1 MSKKVHKKIPVIRE
15 ALADLDTPLSVYL
28 KLANE
33 PFTYLLESAQVG
45 SEDGGKWDRYSII
58 GMRCPTRIRVVG
70 TQIDVFNDDQ
80 IVESLSTSNPL
91 SFIEEFQS
99 RYQVADCD
107 QDIRF
112 IGGLVGYF
120 GYDTVRYVEPKLLSS
135 CPKDNL
141 NTPDIFLMVSEDII
155 VFDLSLIHI

>member
-112 IGGLVGYF
+112 IGGVGRLLWLRYRSICRTKTPIELSKRQLKHSGYF
-120 GYDTVRYVEPKLLSS
+120 
-135 CPKDNL
+135 
-141 NTPDIFLMVSEDII
+141 PDGQRRHYCL
-155 VFDLSLIHI
+155 

>member
-80 IVESLSTSNPL
+80 NGEIT
-91 SFIEEFQS
+91 IKEFCAFFRGAS
-99 RYQVADCD
+99 SSIHAR
-107 QDIRF
+107 
-112 IGGLVGYF
+112 GLA
-120 GYDTVRYVEPKLLSS
+120 TLK
-135 CPKDNL
+135 K
-141 NTPDIFLMVSEDII
+141 
-155 VFDLSLIHI
+155 